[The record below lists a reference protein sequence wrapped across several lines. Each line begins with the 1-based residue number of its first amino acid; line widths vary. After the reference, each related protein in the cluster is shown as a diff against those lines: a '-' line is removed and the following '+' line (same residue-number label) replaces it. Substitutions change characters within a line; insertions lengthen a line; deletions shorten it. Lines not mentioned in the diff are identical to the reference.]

1 MKFVATGSSTLYV
14 SGTLPRTPTSHR
26 PTAHHPAFIMVVNG
40 SRAAAECSRVTRL
53 ALPSSPCWSTRSSS
67 PCSFNLMCG
76 TSMTPH

>member
-14 SGTLPRTPTSHR
+14 SGTLLRTPTWHR
-26 PTAHHPAFIMVVNG
+26 PTARHSAFIMAVNRL
-40 SRAAAECSRVTRL
+40 RAAVECSRMTRL